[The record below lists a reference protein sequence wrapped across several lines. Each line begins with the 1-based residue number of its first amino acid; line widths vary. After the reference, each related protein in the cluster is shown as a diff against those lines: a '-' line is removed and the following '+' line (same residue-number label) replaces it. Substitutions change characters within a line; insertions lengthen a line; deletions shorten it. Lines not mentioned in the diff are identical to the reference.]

1 MREKNITRVTREQ
14 ALKMKGETDWERLRA
29 MTDEDIARAVADEPD
44 TMMLDDEWF
53 ATAKWVMPQN
63 KKMVALRL
71 DQDVLDWF
79 RKDGKGYQTRIN
91 AVLRA
96 FMMAQNKP
104 TNKSAS

>member
-14 ALKMKGETDWERLRA
+14 ALKMKGETDWERLRT
-29 MTDEDIARAVADEPD
+29 MTDADIERAVADDPD
-44 TMMLDDEWF
+44 TMMLDDAWF

-96 FMMAQNKP
+96 FMQAQQGKHATP
-104 TNKSAS
+104 GS

>member
-1 MREKNITRVTREQ
+1 MREKNITRVTLAQ
-14 ALKMKGETDWERLRA
+14 AKLMKGETDWERLRT
-29 MTDEDIARAVADEPD
+29 MTDADIERAVADDPD
-44 TMMLDDEWF
+44 TMMLDDEFF
-53 ATAKWVMPQN
+53 ANAKWVIPQN

-96 FMMAQNKP
+96 FVQAQGKNSVP
-104 TNKSAS
+104 GS

>member
-1 MREKNITRVTREQ
+1 MREKNITRVTRSQ
-14 ALKMKGETDWERLRA
+14 ALKMKGKTDWARLRA
-29 MTDEDIARAVADEPD
+29 MTDADIERAVADDPD
-44 TMMLDDEWF
+44 TVMLDDDFF
-53 ATAKWVMPQN
+53 ANAKWVMPQN

-96 FMMAQNKP
+96 FIQAAAKRNHPDK
-104 TNKSAS
+104 